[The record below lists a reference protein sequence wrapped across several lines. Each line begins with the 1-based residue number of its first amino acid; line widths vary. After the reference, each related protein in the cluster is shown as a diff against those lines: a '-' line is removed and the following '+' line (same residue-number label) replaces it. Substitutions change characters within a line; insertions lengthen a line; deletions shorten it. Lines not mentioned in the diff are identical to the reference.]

1 MSLNQIGWMMV
12 IIGGIIS
19 FSLRFSMIALLD
31 KIELPDLLKRAL
43 NYVPATVLTA
53 IFLPAW
59 LLKDKTLLNYSDP
72 RIIAGFI
79 ALLVAWRTKNILAT
93 IAAGMFSLWSIRWLI
108 TSFMS

>member
-1 MSLNQIGWMMV
+1 MSLNQIGWAMV

-59 LLKDKTLLNYSDP
+59 LIQDKALLHYSDP
-72 RIIAGFI
+72 RIIAGCI
-79 ALLVAWRTKNILAT
+79 ALVLAWRSKNILAT
-93 IAAGMFSLWSIRWLI
+93 IAAGMFSLWILDWLM
-108 TSFMS
+108 TSFA